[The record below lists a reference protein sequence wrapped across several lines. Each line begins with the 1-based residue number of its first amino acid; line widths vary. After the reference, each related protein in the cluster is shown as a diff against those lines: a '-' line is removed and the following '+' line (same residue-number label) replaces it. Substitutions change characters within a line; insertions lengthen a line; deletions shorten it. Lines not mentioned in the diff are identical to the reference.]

1 MTRRVNVSPTQVA
14 AAKLKVKRAEAAGRE
29 VASAIRAIAEAKPPI
44 RPVVVPS

>member
-29 VASAIRAIAEAKPPI
+29 VASAIRAIADAKPVV
-44 RPVVVPS
+44 RPVAASS